1 MPFFILFQG
10 TDRREQI
17 DLLVELESISNKH
30 NLGPALQLKI
40 SFCIVAALFDYSM
53 KVHEVQKV
61 QYWLRLLTKAKEM
74 LDLAKDN
81 KDTIKVSIDCGSILN
96 PISIINWSRGQQC

>member
-1 MPFFILFQG
+1 MLFFILFHG

-17 DLLVELESISNKH
+17 DLLVELESNKH

-40 SFCIVAALFDYSM
+40 SCCIVAALFDFSM

-61 QYWLRLLTKAKEM
+61 QYWLRLFTKAGHHQGEYCLREHSETYFHYKLIVDHNVNFE
-74 LDLAKDN
+74 
-81 KDTIKVSIDCGSILN
+81 ILF
-96 PISIINWSRGQQC
+96 CFV